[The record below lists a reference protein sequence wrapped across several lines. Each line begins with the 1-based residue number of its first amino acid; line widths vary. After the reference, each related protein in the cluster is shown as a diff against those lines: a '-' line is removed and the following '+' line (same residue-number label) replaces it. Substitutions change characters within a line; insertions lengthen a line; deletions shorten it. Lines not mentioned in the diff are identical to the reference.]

1 MYKLPQA
8 IEYNSQYGIWDFN
21 LPKAHK
27 DIHSQAGLKITIPDY
42 FRFALVNQGIPT
54 GDTGPIYDSKYRA
67 GLVGSTITF
76 KGYDNISGWSSHVTF
91 SLPSLLEALIKLVPK
106 EAIDAKT
113 FILALN
119 DLKKK
124 EEEDEI

>member
-27 DIHSQAGLKITIPDY
+27 DIHSQAGLKITINP
-42 FRFALVNQGIPT
+42 GIPT